1 MSVAPQISVTRRA
14 MRFTRRTVS
23 RMRGFSIVELM
34 VAVTLALIVTAAVLS
49 AFLGSRSSFMSTSG
63 TAAVSDNG
71 RFALDF
77 LQTAVR
83 NAGYMACNTT
93 QRQLSLLNVG
103 ASRLYYNFGQP
114 LGGYEANNTVS
125 NTYTLAPA
133 PNSATAAPVTPDASL
148 GDWLASTGPAW
159 GGNLDPALT
168 GKVIKNSDVIVVN
181 STLRSTY
188 PPALVTTIATGAS
201 SFTVQNSYNLQSGL
215 LAVISDCAKSIVFQ
229 ISPAAALAA
238 NTPNATISLSTGGPG
253 GNSTSSFPVSF
264 EVGSQVTPVDTT
276 VYYIGQGADGDA
288 ALFSYDMGGNNTFV
302 NAPTELVPD
311 IENMQVLYGVDTTG
325 TQTVSEYIP
334 AVQVIDF
341 NTVMSV
347 KIAVLAASQPGA
359 VPKPAAN
366 PSYQLL
372 GNTVYVPADTRS
384 RQVFE
389 ITVSTR
395 NMED

>member
-1 MSVAPQISVTRRA
+1 MSVAPEIPVIRRA
-14 MRFTRRTVS
+14 APRTRGAAS
-23 RMRGFSIVELM
+23 GIRGFSIVELM
-34 VAVTLALIVTAAVLS
+34 VAVTLALVVTAAVMA

-83 NAGYMACNTT
+83 DAGYMACNTT
-93 QRQLSLLNVG
+93 SRQVSLLNVG
-103 ASRLYYNFGQP
+103 TSPIYYNFGQP

-125 NTYTLAPA
+125 NTYTLAAA
-133 PNSATAAPVTPDASL
+133 PSSATATAVSPDSSL
-148 GDWLASTGPAW
+148 TDWLASTGPAW
-159 GGNLDPALT
+159 GGNLDPVLFN
-168 GKVIKNSDVIVVN
+168 KVIKNSDVLVVN

-188 PPALVTTIATGAS
+188 PPAVVTNIANGAS
-201 SFTVQNSYNLQSGL
+201 SFTVQNTNNLTGGQ
-215 LAVISDCAKSIVFQ
+215 LAVISDCAVSVVFQ
-229 ISPAAALAA
+229 ISSA
-238 NTPNATISLSTGGPG
+238 TPNTLNSTVSFTTGGPG
-253 GNSTSSFPVSF
+253 NNSASSFPVSF
-264 EVGSQVTPVDTT
+264 VVGSQVTPVDTT

-288 ALFSYDMGGNNTFV
+288 ALFSFDMNGTPGFV
-302 NAPTELVPD
+302 NPPTELVPD
-311 IENMQVLYGVDTTG
+311 IENMQILYGVDTTG
-325 TQTVSEYIP
+325 TLTVSEYVP
-334 AVQVIDF
+334 AQQVVDF

-359 VPKPAAN
+359 VPLPASN

-384 RQVFE
+384 RKVFE

-395 NMED
+395 NMEE